1 AVLVDGRSAREPEQ
15 GFNIEAWCLVEHHRR
30 LSEKLAAAGLLELV
44 RGTKGPVNEV
54 RRLDLSERW
63 IPFQFV
69 ERQLGE
75 DLLVVVAAEPCSFDT
90 FAKTLKVGDHADAP
104 LNPQLQVTITAA
116 CPTPTHRRTD
126 RHPPP
131 QLATPHGEPTS
142 PCQQGDADGPA
153 GSAAWRRSPG
163 ASACRAPPGRPAPA
177 CALPGRR
184 TPPGHRRGW
193 CP

>member
-15 GFNIEAWCLVEHHRR
+15 GFNVEARCLVEHHRR
-30 LSEKLAAAGLLELV
+30 LPEKLAVAGLLELV
-44 RGTKGPVNEV
+44 KGTKGPVNEV

-116 CPTPTHRRTD
+116 CFRQTDTLQFRLRDAACPSSLVPYHRDPR
-126 RHPPP
+126 R
-131 QLATPHGEPTS
+131 
-142 PCQQGDADGPA
+142 A
-153 GSAAWRRSPG
+153 GN
-163 ASACRAPPGRPAPA
+163 
-177 CALPGRR
+177 
-184 TPPGHRRGW
+184 
-193 CP
+193 